1 LILIGK
7 YFKGVY
13 IYIICLPKD
22 AWIKREQKNITIGNL
37 DEKDMV

>member
-1 LILIGK
+1 M
-7 YFKGVY
+7 GVY
-13 IYIICLPKD
+13 IVCLPKD